1 MGRIPQS
8 PCRCH
13 WLVKTIVT
21 ISDSKGWMIY
31 MSKTDNVTEWLNIF
45 GEKLTENKEH
55 LNQLDTAIGDG
66 DHGSNMNRGAQA
78 LKEKLES
85 SDYDELSDLFK
96 DVGMALVSKVGG
108 ASGPLYGSA
117 FIEMAKKAKE
127 STDFTELLSSG
138 LEGIIKRGK
147 ADVGEKTMVDMWTPV
162 VDAVK
167 DGKLTKELIEESLE
181 ETKEMKATKG
191 RASYLGD
198 RSIGH
203 IDPGAQSSAYL
214 FIALL
219 EAGVL
224 DE

>member
-1 MGRIPQS
+1 
-8 PCRCH
+8 
-13 WLVKTIVT
+13 
-21 ISDSKGWMIY
+21 
-31 MSKTDNVTEWLNIF
+31 MSKTDNVTEWLNVF

-85 SDYDELSDLFK
+85 SDYDEMSDLFK

>member
-1 MGRIPQS
+1 
-8 PCRCH
+8 
-13 WLVKTIVT
+13 
-21 ISDSKGWMIY
+21 
-31 MSKTDNVTEWLNIF
+31 MSKTDNVTEWLNVF